1 MYKKTIIRQYFAEL
15 LKAGVVSVNSRVY
28 SGRIDPKEDENYPY
42 LTVFSKD
49 ESIEEQFTS
58 YTSRELEIK
67 IGVVV
72 KDNQTSD
79 DSDFDA
85 IIENIMYDV
94 EAVMGQVITVQA
106 KEVGDNYALFN
117 SVTFEGSTTEGNNI
131 SSSDIGGAMMNYL
144 VSFDYELPII
154 PLVLNDFDYIGSI
167 ENIQITNVGVPDNV

>member
-1 MYKKTIIRQYFAEL
+1 
-15 LKAGVVSVNSRVY
+15 
-28 SGRIDPKEDENYPY
+28 
-42 LTVFSKD
+42 
-49 ESIEEQFTS
+49 
-58 YTSRELEIK
+58 
-67 IGVVV
+67 VVV

-85 IIENIMYDV
+85 VIENIMYDV

-117 SVTFEGSTTEGNNI
+117 SVVFEGSTTEGNNI

-154 PLVLNDFDYIGSI
+154 PLVLNDFDYIESI